1 MKNRPMKSM
10 MYVIMIPVLL
20 LGISAI
26 IGGIINITRFRS
38 MNHVSTTIASD
49 QMDITV
55 GLDETN
61 VALHSIT
68 TLMYV
73 YCDSPDTREEIME
86 SIQNKNDFVVED
98 FAYIEGIM
106 DSSLT
111 EKLSVLESDW
121 DAFYAD
127 VLTALSLADTDVE
140 KGYEAVSE
148 VVSKWG
154 DSLGDE
160 VYEVVYANDDV
171 TNRLISKQERTY
183 SLGVILA
190 GILIAISV
198 IVSVLVVLIVLTRV
212 ILPLRR
218 SESVV
223 RKMIDGIEQ
232 GQGDLTIRVPI
243 RRNDEMGCLATEINV
258 FVETLQR
265 IMGSITDNS
274 NSLESIVGN
283 VSAKVTTANNDAC
296 DVSTVM
302 EELAATMEE
311 ISATLN
317 SVDSDF
323 VSANNNMNDM
333 VEDTQQI
340 LNYSKDMTSRAADL
354 KNSALDNKKQTGEV
368 ISDIIEDLEA
378 AVEESREVEKVRNLT
393 DDILSVASQT
403 NLLALNASIEAA
415 RAGEAGKGF
424 AVVADEI
431 RVLADSSRET
441 ANNIQSINQM
451 VINSVEKLVT
461 ASRSITD
468 YVTENILPDYDSFV
482 RSGQSYS
489 DDAIHI
495 NETMEGYTQKTE
507 NLRKIFENM
516 SDSISDVARA
526 VEESA
531 RGVTSAAVN
540 VDSLVGSIEVVSQEM
555 EDNSNVAKLLKNEAD
570 NFIQS

>member
-1 MKNRPMKSM
+1 MKNKSMKSM
-10 MYVIMIPVLL
+10 MYIIMIPVLL

-73 YCDSPDTREEIME
+73 YCDSPDSREEIME
-86 SIQNKNDFVVED
+86 SIQKKNDFVVED
-98 FAYIEGIM
+98 FAYIEEIM
-106 DSSLT
+106 DSSLA
-111 EKLSVLESDW
+111 EKLSVLETDW

-127 VLTALSLADTDVE
+127 VLAALSLADTDVE

-171 TNRLISKQERTY
+171 TNSLISKQESTY
-183 SLGVILA
+183 SVGVIYA
-190 GILIAISV
+190 GILIAVSV
-198 IVSVLVVLIVLTRV
+198 IVSVLVILVVLTRV

-243 RRNDEMGCLATEINV
+243 KRNDEMGCLAAEINV

-265 IMGSITDNS
+265 IMGSITNNS

-283 VSAKVTTANNDAC
+283 VSAKVSTANSDAC

-323 VSANNNMNDM
+323 VSANNYMNDM

-340 LNYSKDMTSRAADL
+340 LSYSKDMTSRATDL

-368 ISDIIEDLEA
+368 ISGIIEELET

-451 VINSVEKLVT
+451 VISSVEKLVA
-461 ASRSITD
+461 ASRSVTD

-516 SDSISDVARA
+516 SDSISDVAHA

-531 RGVTSAAVN
+531 GGVTSAAVN
-540 VDSLVGSIEVVSQEM
+540 VDSLVSSIEVVSQEM